1 MIASISARAPPLSKY
16 VDPAMKIHATPAP
29 SPSCYHT
36 CGKER
41 DEEDGGAV
49 F

>member
-1 MIASISARAPPLSKY
+1 MKIHAIPAPPLS
-16 VDPAMKIHATPAP
+16 
-29 SPSCYHT
+29 CCHT

-49 F
+49 LGFILVAWG